1 MGRPIWKRP
10 TQLNQN
16 INATCDRTGRR
27 GLGAVDQHL
36 PDARLSRS
44 ALAATS
50 AAPPRAGDHDRA
62 SASCARRAQ
71 TFQVIA
77 DLHRSQSG
85 SPFTT
90 WPLSRRSPF
99 APLFVHSVVCS
110 RSLALTRPFALSCS
124 LSLLR
129 LLHQDLIELLL
140 SSSTQR
146 ASCHRARASSPLALA
161 SPSVRMFARPV
172 HALVPARSR
181 ELDASPSLCELLH
194 CIRFNRYVRPR
205 ARSYSLPCPLARS
218 PALPCLLLAHRRK
231 TMPSGTTQTEC
242 KTTHNGDPQ
251 QLQRLRND
259 CKTTAKRLPHE
270 YRTTTIRLPMATN
283 DHHWSLASLPVAH
296 ASQCHRRHPSPVAL
310 T

>member
-1 MGRPIWKRP
+1 MKKHLRRAPDNNVESDP
-10 TQLNQN
+10 S
-16 INATCDRTGRR
+16 GRR

-44 ALAATS
+44 ALAAAS
-50 AAPPRAGDHDRA
+50 AAPLRACDHDRA

-146 ASCHRARASSPLALA
+146 ASCHRARASSPLAPGF
-161 SPSVRMFARPV
+161 SSSVRIFA
-172 HALVPARSR
+172 HARSC
-181 ELDASPSLCELLH
+181 S
-194 CIRFNRYVRPR
+194 R
-205 ARSYSLPCPLARS
+205 ARSLSRARCFSFSL
-218 PALPCLLLAHRRK
+218 
-231 TMPSGTTQTEC
+231 
-242 KTTHNGDPQ
+242 
-251 QLQRLRND
+251 
-259 CKTTAKRLPHE
+259 
-270 YRTTTIRLPMATN
+270 
-283 DHHWSLASLPVAH
+283 
-296 ASQCHRRHPSPVAL
+296 
-310 T
+310 